1 MRKIFGA
8 VCTYRRPDDLR
19 VMLDAIERQSR
30 RPDHLIVIDNDA
42 DPEVSKLV
50 AAHPLSTL
58 MPVETISVADNA
70 GPAGAFALAFDQLNR
85 IADADDVFA
94 IFDDDDPPPSDTLL
108 ADLLSVVEESFVDP
122 RVAGV
127 GLRGGVLDTRTGFIH
142 SRPRALGAAVQPS
155 DHLHGGWFPCY
166 RFSALAKVN
175 DFDPSFFWGFE
186 ELELGRRLI
195 SQGYELRVASDV
207 YFAVDPN
214 AAVATHR
221 RRRLLSGLQEPSW
234 RHFYRHRNLIRVLR
248 RDRAWGALILTIGG
262 RLLLKPILF
271 APQNPRRAFW
281 HLRTNYQATREAF
294 QSQMAASKHPDHLPA

>member
-1 MRKIFGA
+1 MTKIFGA

-19 VMLDAIERQSR
+19 VMLDAIERQTR

-42 DPEVSKLV
+42 DPRVSKLV
-50 AAHPLSTL
+50 AAHSLATL
-58 MPVETISVADNA
+58 IPVETLSVADNA
-70 GPAGAFALAFDQLNR
+70 GPAGAFALAFEQFNP
-85 IADADDVFA
+85 IAGEDDVFA

-108 ADLLSVVEESFVDP
+108 ADLLAVVEESFVDP

-127 GLRGGVLDTRTGFIH
+127 GLRGGVLDTRTGFIQ
-142 SRPRALGAAVQPS
+142 SRPCPLGESVQAS

-166 RFSALAKVN
+166 RFSALARVN

-195 SQGYELRVASDV
+195 TQGYELRVASDV
-207 YFAVDPN
+207 YFAAVPG
-214 AAVATHR
+214 AATAHP
-221 RRRLLSGLQEPSW
+221 RRRLLAGLQEPSW

-248 RDRAWGALILTIGG
+248 RDRALGALIMTIGG
-262 RLLLKPILF
+262 RLLLKPLLF
-271 APQNPRRAFW
+271 APRNPRRALW

-294 QSQMAASKHPDHLPA
+294 QGELSTPKHPAHLPA